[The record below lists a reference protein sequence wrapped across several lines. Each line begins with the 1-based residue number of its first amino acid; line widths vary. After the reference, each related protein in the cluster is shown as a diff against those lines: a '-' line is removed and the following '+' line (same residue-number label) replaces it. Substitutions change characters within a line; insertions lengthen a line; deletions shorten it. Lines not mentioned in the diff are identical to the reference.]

1 MKISRVLF
9 RMAVIGALAGGV
21 HANAQSPQ
29 TGSKSISDEASEVAV
44 SPPAIPG
51 RIIADRSTQQLGD
64 SSAEEQPAAEV
75 QPKEAKPKLLS
86 LLPGTKVLSD
96 APASI
101 GDESEE
107 LVSPTSTPSALVAWP
122 VNEEGQ
128 EVPPVAT
135 AETTQTPNVVTTDA
149 CSGTGISSNCDS
161 ILGGNS
167 LLGRHRSAL
176 AGSSCN
182 ETYYWLDAEALLWFG
197 DNLNSPPLVNT
208 AAAGVVPLTGNQGV
222 TQAFGGDNGIDTGMM
237 PGYRFTF
244 GTWLDSCRTVGVSGR
259 VYGLFSG
266 SSTFSQAS
274 SGGTSIG
281 VPYIDYNSGL
291 NAVYDI
297 AYATGGVTHWEGD
310 VAASNSLS
318 MVGAEALGN
327 FLVAGDESHRV
338 TFLGG
343 YGFNRLDNDL
353 SIESFR
359 VNRLTGDLIPDGTT
373 FDTSDNFSTSNTF
386 HGGILGLQTD
396 FRRGRFTIGSL
407 AKVGFGNMHQLVNIA
422 GRSTVVDG
430 NTGAI
435 TNLNSGVLAQPSNS
449 GIVERDRFAFMP
461 ELGVKM
467 GYDIRRNLQFTVG
480 YTFLFWSD
488 VALAGDQINTTV
500 DLLQQTSNPS
510 FQFKETGYWMQGID
524 LGVTYRF

>member
-1 MKISRVLF
+1 M
-9 RMAVIGALAGGV
+9 
-21 HANAQSPQ
+21 
-29 TGSKSISDEASEVAV
+29 
-44 SPPAIPG
+44 
-51 RIIADRSTQQLGD
+51 
-64 SSAEEQPAAEV
+64 
-75 QPKEAKPKLLS
+75 LS

-96 APASI
+96 TPATI

-107 LVSPTSTPSALVAWP
+107 ISVPSTLVAWP
-122 VNEEGQ
+122 ANEDGQ
-128 EVPPVAT
+128 DVAGTAPEAPPAPSD
-135 AETTQTPNVVTTDA
+135 ATTDA

-161 ILGGNS
+161 VLGGTS

-197 DNLNSPPLVNT
+197 DNLNAPPLVNT
-208 AAAGVVPLTGNQGV
+208 AAAGIVPLTGNQGV
-222 TQAFGGDNGIDTGMM
+222 TQAFGGDNGIDTGLM

-274 SGGTSIG
+274 TGGTSIG
-281 VPYIDYNSGL
+281 IPYIDYNSGL
-291 NAVYDI
+291 DAVYDI

-310 VAASNSLS
+310 VTASNSLS

-327 FLVAGDESHRV
+327 FLVAGDQSHRI
-338 TFLGG
+338 TLLGG

-359 VNRLTGDLIPDGTT
+359 INRLTGDLIPDGTT
-373 FDTSDNFSTSNTF
+373 FDVSDNFSTSNTF
-386 HGGILGLQTD
+386 HGGILGLQSD

-422 GRSTVVDG
+422 GSSTIVDG
-430 NTGAI
+430 NTGAV

-488 VALAGDQINTTV
+488 VALAGDQVNTMV
-500 DLLQQTSNPS
+500 DLLQQTNNPS
-510 FQFKETGYWMQGID
+510 LQFKESGYWMQGID